1 MNIFCCWLI
10 RAISQPLRFASRHNN
25 YMPPAER
32 HFVLLHHKAV
42 PASAAHTSRHCPKTQ
57 CILPATPQRQNC
69 VRWLFPRSFYVR
81 HGFAFFIGPQKAHS
95 GCSGRGAVIHQYKL
109 PVAKSLIQHR
119 FNAPVKIL
127 FAIIYRYDYTDCR
140 HLTPPPNS

>member
-1 MNIFCCWLI
+1 
-10 RAISQPLRFASRHNN
+10 
-25 YMPPAER
+25 MPPAER

-81 HGFAFFIGPQKAHS
+81 HGFAFLSAHTSHIAGVVSVEPSSTNISSQSQKA
-95 GCSGRGAVIHQYKL
+95 
-109 PVAKSLIQHR
+109 
-119 FNAPVKIL
+119 
-127 FAIIYRYDYTDCR
+127 
-140 HLTPPPNS
+140 